1 MNTETKQ
8 IRWTLMN
15 HVATATFPNGKTA
28 EFDLT
33 LIDGNNETLMKF
45 YGIKQWLTDK
55 TARTKDEKLSDSE
68 KIEVMTDHYDGMI
81 ENGIEISENG
91 VITIIGRTK
100 SKAAGVET
108 VINGEEFSD
117 EERELWAKIKAKA
130 KAKAIK
136 K

>member
-1 MNTETKQ
+1 MSNETKQ
-8 IRWTLMN
+8 IRWTLMSRI
-15 HVATATFPNGKTA
+15 ATAMFPNGKTA

-45 YGIKQWLTDK
+45 YGVKQWLTDK
-55 TARTKDEKLSDSE
+55 TARSKDERLTDDE
-68 KIEVMTDHYDGMI
+68 KIAVMTEHFDEMI
-81 ENGIEISENG
+81 EKGIEISENG

-100 SKAAGVET
+100 SKVAGIET

-130 KAKAIK
+130 KAAK

>member
-1 MNTETKQ
+1 MSTETKQ
-8 IRWTLMN
+8 IRWTLMD
-15 HVATATFPNGKTA
+15 HIATAVFPNGKTA
-28 EFDLT
+28 KFDLS

-45 YGIKQWLTDK
+45 YGVKQWLTDK
-55 TARTKDEKLSDSE
+55 TARPKEEKLSDDE
-68 KIEVMTDHYDGMI
+68 KIEVMDDHFDGMVSD
-81 ENGIEISENG
+81 GIEISENG

-130 KAKAIK
+130 KAAK

>member
-1 MNTETKQ
+1 MSTETKQ

-15 HVATATFPNGKTA
+15 RVATATFPNGKTA

-55 TARTKDEKLSDSE
+55 TARTKEEKLSDSE
-68 KIEVMTDHYDGMI
+68 KIEVMTDHFDGMV

-130 KAKAIK
+130 KAIK

>member
-1 MNTETKQ
+1 MSTETKQ
-8 IRWTLMN
+8 IRWTLMD
-15 HVATATFPNGKTA
+15 HIATATFPNGKTA
-28 EFDLT
+28 KFDLT

-55 TARTKDEKLSDSE
+55 TARTKEEKLTDNE
-68 KIEVMTDHYDGMI
+68 KVDVMTDHFDGMI

-91 VITIIGRTK
+91 VITIIGRAK

-108 VINGEEFSD
+108 VINSEEFSD

-130 KAKAIK
+130 KAAK